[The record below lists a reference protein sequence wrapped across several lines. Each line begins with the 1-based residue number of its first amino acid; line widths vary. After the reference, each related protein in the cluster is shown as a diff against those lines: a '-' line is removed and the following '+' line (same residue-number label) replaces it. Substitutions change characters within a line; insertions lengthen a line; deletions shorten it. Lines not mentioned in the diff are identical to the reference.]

1 METDNPVGRESLV
14 TKENLP
20 YILSDIAIQREK
32 KGTSEVLIPHIQSV
46 IVEAEKLG
54 EKSAVVQLY
63 QEEFLSAQH
72 MVMEERSKRFRIN
85 PIRVAE
91 GFLFMEISSQA
102 MERYAEAN
110 SNDLDPAVK
119 ARVNRFLGRYM
130 DYKGYY
136 KKSEKYYR
144 KGIEY
149 FDRSEKPEEKINR
162 LEFNGFLSYS
172 LMKQNRIDKGIE
184 LAEQTIKDF
193 DESEEGKW
201 LKDNNYYTWAVWKS
215 GIEIRTAEHIF
226 RKKVSQ
232 HIGLAE
238 AFLEDAENILKMPD
252 GTTESFRLRLDELD
266 TTRDLMNKN
275 KL

>member
-1 METDNPVGRESLV
+1 MEKDSHIDRESVV
-14 TKENLP
+14 TKDNLP
-20 YILSDIAIQREK
+20 YILADIAYQRER
-32 KGTSEVLIPHIQSV
+32 KGTSEVLIPQIISV
-46 IVEAEKLG
+46 LIEVERLG
-54 EKSAVVQLY
+54 EKSAVLQLY

-72 MVMEERSKRFRIN
+72 MVMEERSKRFRVN
-85 PIRVAE
+85 PIRAAE
-91 GFLFMEISSQA
+91 GFHLMEISSQA

-110 SNDLDPAVK
+110 SEGLDPTVK

-144 KGIEY
+144 KGLEY
-149 FDRSEKPEEKINR
+149 FDKSEKPEEKFNR

-172 LMKQNRIDKGIE
+172 LMKQNRTDKGID

-193 DESEEGKW
+193 DGSEEGKW

-215 GIEIRTAEHIF
+215 GIEIRTSEHIL

-232 HIGLAE
+232 HIGLAK
-238 AFLEDAENILKMPD
+238 AFLTDAENILKMPD

-266 TTRDLMNKN
+266 TTRALMSKN
-275 KL
+275 IP